1 MHALFFHVKIA
12 HLSIQVVAR
21 RLAREIDLTPARFD
35 LLVAISRHG
44 PYPGTRQDELR
55 RTLHVSTSNVS
66 RMVRALERL
75 GWVERTRDR
84 DDRRT
89 WRVRLTERAEEML
102 GGEGAFAMKCAQK
115 VVRRVVCE
123 GQGILDTMLR
133 VESLVHSVLALTGRP
148 LAFLYRYGH
157 PDD

>member
-1 MHALFFHVKIA
+1 MHALFFQVKTA
-12 HLSIQVVAR
+12 HLSVQVVAR

-35 LLVAISRHG
+35 MLVAISRHQR
-44 PYPGTRQDELR
+44 YPGTRQDELR

-66 RMVRALERL
+66 RMVRALARL
-75 GWVERTRDR
+75 GWVERTRDH

-102 GGEGAFAMKCAQK
+102 GGEGAFAMKSARK

-123 GQGILDTMLR
+123 GASVVVTMLR
-133 VESLVHSVLALTGRP
+133 VESLFYCVRALTGRP
-148 LAFLYRYGH
+148 QAFLYSYGH
-157 PDD
+157 PDE